1 MNKKEATKLQNLL
14 TWFEFNLELVFN
26 QEDMKEIE
34 KSKKD
39 FHRNEI
45 KALEKYISKIRTQ
58 SLKSNL
64 L

>member
-1 MNKKEATKLQNLL
+1 MNNKEKRSLQWLL
-14 TWFEFNLELVFN
+14 NKHKDNLELSFT
-26 QEDMKEIE
+26 QEDFEEIK

-45 KALEKYISKIRTQ
+45 LALEKYISKIRSQ

>member
-45 KALEKYISKIRTQ
+45 LALEKYISKIRSQ
-58 SLKSNL
+58 SLKSNY
-64 L
+64 